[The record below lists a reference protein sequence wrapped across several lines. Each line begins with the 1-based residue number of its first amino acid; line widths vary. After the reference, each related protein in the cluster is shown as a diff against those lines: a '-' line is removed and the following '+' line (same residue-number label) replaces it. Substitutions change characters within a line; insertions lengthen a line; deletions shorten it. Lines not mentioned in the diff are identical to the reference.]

1 MSLAALA
8 RLKVQAPRRE
18 NEMRKVIV
26 NEFLSLDGV
35 AQAPGAADEDTSGG
49 FRHGGWHLGYFDEVS
64 QRWVLDSIVEADAFL
79 LGRHTYEIFA
89 RYWPNAPADQQV
101 IAEPLNTKPK
111 YVASTTLT
119 EPLAWQNS
127 NVLAASVPEAVAA
140 LKETDGGDVHVIGST
155 QLVRTLV
162 EHDLVDEYRLM
173 IDPLVLGGGK
183 RIFADD
189 GVHRP
194 LRVVTSQ
201 VTGTGAILATY
212 APARDRA

>member
-1 MSLAALA
+1 
-8 RLKVQAPRRE
+8 
-18 NEMRKVIV
+18 MRKVIV

-35 AQAPGAADEDTSGG
+35 AQAPGAADEDPSGG
-49 FRHGGWHLGYFDEVS
+49 FAHGGWHLGYFDEDS
-64 QRWVLDSIVEADAFL
+64 QRWVLDSIVEAGAFL
-79 LGRHTYEIFA
+79 LGRRTYEIFA
-89 RYWPNAPADQQV
+89 AYWPNAPADQQV

-119 EPLAWQNS
+119 EPLAWQS
-127 NVLAASVPEAVAA
+127 SALLEVGVSEAVTA

-183 RIFADD
+183 RIFDDD
-189 GVHRP
+189 GVLRP
-194 LRVVTSQ
+194 LRVVASQ
-201 VTGTGAILATY
+201 VTSTGAILATY
-212 APARDRA
+212 APARDQA